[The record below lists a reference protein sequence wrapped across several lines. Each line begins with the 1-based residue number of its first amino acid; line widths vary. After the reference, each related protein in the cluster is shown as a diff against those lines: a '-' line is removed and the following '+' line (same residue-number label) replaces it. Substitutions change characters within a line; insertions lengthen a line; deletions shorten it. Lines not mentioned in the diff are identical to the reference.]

1 MSDASSHHTDMP
13 RRTSLAPVMSFK
25 KSKTSQGNT
34 DDEGLVASSSKR
46 QRLKDRTY
54 TKAATAND
62 FFYEDYTIGWICAL
76 WKERA
81 AAKAML
87 DVVHDTL
94 RRAENDSNTYDLG
107 SIAGHNVVIACLPS
121 GYHGNNN
128 AAIVASNMRR
138 TFSSIRLCLMVG
150 IGGGVPGKTD
160 IRLGD
165 VVVGEGVVQHDIGK
179 NVARGSLARTGHV
192 NRPPQELLTAV
203 AKLRADHEIG
213 FSQIPYHISEMLE
226 RYPKITQ
233 IVPTIASSS
242 DHVDRQRHL
251 LDSLKFDRMDTRRT
265 NIEAKYSTTC
275 QWLLTS
281 SDYVDWLDPN
291 QADNHHGFLWIRG
304 NPGTGKS
311 TIMSFTCKEMVK
323 EKERIVI
330 SFFFNARGDGLERST
345 LGMYRSLLFQVL
357 SALPRLLDVFDEPEH
372 KAYLEEMHTAMLGH
386 QHFEWHIGVLQ
397 DLLRHALVKLGQT
410 VLTIFVDAL
419 DECAADQVEELVEYF
434 EGVGEN
440 VMLKGSQLNIC
451 FSSRYYPHLD
461 IQYGRKIN
469 LEDQDGHKKDIAMY
483 IQNKLKVGKSKTAEE
498 VKTEIQ
504 TKAKGIFMWV
514 VLVVDIL
521 KAEYKNGRVFD
532 VKKRLSALPA
542 ELGDLFKQILLRD
555 QNNLRD
561 LQLCIRW
568 ILFSRRPL
576 KLEEY
581 YFAAVSGLNPGE
593 LRAWDP
599 VEVTTDDMS
608 RFVISSSKG
617 LAETTKTKLRTV
629 QFIHESCKSRSTTAM
644 LLLLSRSRHF
654 RLPVSGKYP
663 FLKYATRHILFH
675 ADAAAHSAS
684 QCDFLDRF
692 PLKAWITVDNL
703 FETHEFRRHTN
714 ASLLYILA
722 EKNLARLIEEA
733 LRFNPMNGI
742 KGEVNEERYQYPLFV
757 ALANGH
763 RDAVRSLLQTEA
775 VRLEDDILAR
785 LDYGSDFRV
794 RRGQT
799 PLSWAAA
806 KGHEGF
812 VRLLLET
819 GSAVEE
825 KDLSS
830 AKALVF
836 AAENGH
842 TAIVQLLLAKNRDIG
857 ARVSHSSLLLLAAA
871 RNGHF
876 AVVKLLLEHGSDL
889 DARHNYLRTPLMQA
903 AEGGHID
910 IVQLLLENGADVD
923 LEDKNSWTALMFAA
937 RGGEEAIVRLLLE
950 KGADIDRG
958 FHKHGMTPLHYVTT
972 LGDEA
977 VVRLLLEK
985 GAAVDAKDSLNQT
998 PLHYAVSSGDEAVV
1012 RLLLEKGAAVDAK
1025 DDANLTPLRIAA
1037 QLADEAVVQLLLE
1050 RGAAINTEHKIDKT
1064 LLVAAASWGNE
1075 VIVQLL
1081 LEAQLLMRRITRT
1094 RRR

>member
-1 MSDASSHHTDMP
+1 MWVGRSPSPTALCSS
-13 RRTSLAPVMSFK
+13 
-25 KSKTSQGNT
+25 
-34 DDEGLVASSSKR
+34 
-46 QRLKDRTY
+46 
-54 TKAATAND
+54 
-62 FFYEDYTIGWICAL
+62 
-76 WKERA
+76 
-81 AAKAML
+81 
-87 DVVHDTL
+87 
-94 RRAENDSNTYDLG
+94 
-107 SIAGHNVVIACLPS
+107 
-121 GYHGNNN
+121 
-128 AAIVASNMRR
+128 
-138 TFSSIRLCLMVG
+138 
-150 IGGGVPGKTD
+150 
-160 IRLGD
+160 
-165 VVVGEGVVQHDIGK
+165 
-179 NVARGSLARTGHV
+179 
-192 NRPPQELLTAV
+192 LTRN
-203 AKLRADHEIG
+203 L
-213 FSQIPYHISEMLE
+213 
-226 RYPKITQ
+226 
-233 IVPTIASSS
+233 
-242 DHVDRQRHL
+242 DRQRHL

-629 QFIHESCKSRSTTAM
+629 QFIHESVREFFLKDGMHQLWPNLAAADFESASHAQLQQCCYSYLGVDTSGYVRLSLPKAKSDDAKQLRAA
-644 LLLLSRSRHF
+644 
-654 RLPVSGKYP
+654 VSGKYP

-757 ALANGH
+757 VLANGH

-950 KGADIDRG
+950 KGAAFDASTMDQTPLLIAARNGQEAIVRLLLEKTAATINAKNDRSETPLQNADLNRCEAAVRLLLEKGADIDRG